1 MDGEED
7 VLEEGGGGGGGGEFK
22 TDDEEGLDAP
32 PEGIEDEF
40 GLEDPDDRYH

>member
-7 VLEEGGGGGGGGEFK
+7 VLEEEREFK
-22 TDDEEGLDAP
+22 TDEEGELDSP
-32 PEGIEDEF
+32 PEGVEEDF

>member
-7 VLEEGGGGGGGGEFK
+7 VLEEGGGEFK